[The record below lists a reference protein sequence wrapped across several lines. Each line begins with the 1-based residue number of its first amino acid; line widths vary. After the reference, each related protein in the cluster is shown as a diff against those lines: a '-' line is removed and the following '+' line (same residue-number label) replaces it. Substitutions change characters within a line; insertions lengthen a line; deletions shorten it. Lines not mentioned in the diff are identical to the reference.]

1 VLAAHGDRSARS
13 VGLAVARGRDAA
25 DPGVSLVA
33 LDDLPALPVSASGA
47 PRVAAHVGVH
57 GGVLVVVGNRFG
69 TAACETVA
77 AIAGQGSLALQNA
90 ALLRR
95 LREGYSSSLRRSS

>member
-1 VLAAHGDRSARS
+1 

-25 DPGVSLVA
+25 DPGVSVIA
-33 LDDLPALPVSASGA
+33 LGDLPALPVSAPDA
-47 PRVAAHVGVH
+47 PRLAAHVGVH
-57 GGVLVVVGNRFG
+57 GGALVVVGDRFG
-69 TAACETVA
+69 AAACETVA